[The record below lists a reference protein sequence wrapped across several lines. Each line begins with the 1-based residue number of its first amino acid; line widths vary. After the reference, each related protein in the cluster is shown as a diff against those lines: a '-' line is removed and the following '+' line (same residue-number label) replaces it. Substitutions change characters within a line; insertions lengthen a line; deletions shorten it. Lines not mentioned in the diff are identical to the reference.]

1 MPGIQ
6 RIQHVVVLMLENR
19 SFDHIFGYRAGVN
32 GLSGNEYNLLEPTK
46 PVSASNPAFYVSNG
60 APFAVPV
67 GQGPAHSFAD
77 ASIQQYRNKNGPVRG
92 FPASNSGFVVSYL
105 TELTFADR
113 VADVTDEEIRVV
125 MEAFAPGRLPSI
137 SALADAFCVCDN
149 WYSEVPGPTQ
159 PNRLYIHAAT
169 SAGYAINDWSH
180 IFDFCTIYNNLQ
192 DAGYTWATH
201 DFDQNEVQ
209 AFSRVNTQKSC
220 FRDFTTSFA
229 SDVQLNELPNFAFI
243 IPRFLNADLP
253 ANSQHPPQDA
263 RYGDNLIADVYDA
276 LRANLDVWRNS
287 ALIVLYDE
295 HGGLYEHVIPPS
307 DGIPNPD
314 GINSPPPG
322 VTASWAPRF
331 AFDRLG
337 FRVPAIIASPWV
349 IKGSVD
355 STRYQHTSVLATLK
369 VLFGLP
375 SFLTRRDA
383 SANSFESLFS
393 ELSAPRTDTP
403 ETLPRA
409 AIPPVTV
416 AKDDPGHP
424 ANRPLDLTQTELLL
438 GVHQMLRAVDPKVAD
453 GFDLH
458 MKQGEA
464 SAYIRWCYDRIAKA
478 NKPTGAFQLYRAR
491 GKYHWRLCDP
501 KGRVLAESSAGYA
514 RRAAALA
521 AVKQIQSAAAT
532 GTIKQDE
539 SVGNFSRTAA

>member
-1 MPGIQ
+1 MAGTQ

-32 GLSGNEYNLLEPTK
+32 GLSGNEFNLLKPSK
-46 PVSASNPAFYVSNG
+46 PVSARNPAFYVSNG

-67 GQGPAHSFAD
+67 GQGPAHSFTD
-77 ASIQQYRNKNGPVRG
+77 ANIQQYNNKNGPARG
-92 FPASNSGFVVSYL
+92 FPASNSGFVASYH

-113 VADVTDEEIRVV
+113 VPDVTGEEIRVV

-137 SALADAFCVCDN
+137 GALADAFCVCDN
-149 WYSEVPGPTQ
+149 WYSDGPGPTQ
-159 PNRLYIHAAT
+159 PNRLYIHAGT
-169 SAGYAINDWSH
+169 SAGYVINDWSH
-180 IFDFCTIYNNLQ
+180 TFNFRTIYNSLQ
-192 DAGYTWATH
+192 DTGYTWATY
-201 DFDQNEVQ
+201 DFDQNEVKE
-209 AFSRVNTQKSC
+209 FSQVNTQKSC

-229 SDVQLNELPNFAFI
+229 SDVQSNKLPSYSFI

-276 LRANLDVWRNS
+276 LAANPDVWRNS
-287 ALIVLYDE
+287 VLIVLYDE
-295 HGGLYEHVIPPS
+295 HGGLYDHAIPPS
-307 DGIPNPD
+307 VGVPNPD

-322 VTASWAPRF
+322 VTASWVPQF

-337 FRVPAIIASPWV
+337 FRVPVIIASPWV
-349 IKGSVD
+349 ARGRVD

-383 SANSFESLFS
+383 SANSFDSLFS

-403 ETLPRA
+403 ATLPRA
-409 AIPPVTV
+409 ATPPLTV
-416 AKDDPGHP
+416 SKDDPRHP

-438 GVHQMLRAVDPKVAD
+438 GVHQMLRAVDPKVVD

-464 SAYIRWCYDRIAKA
+464 SAHIRWCYDRIARAK
-478 NKPTGAFQLYRAR
+478 KPTASFQLYRVR
-491 GKYHWRLCDP
+491 GKYHWRLCDR
-501 KGRVLAESSAGYA
+501 KDRVLAESPTGYA
-514 RRAAALA
+514 RRAAAIVA
-521 AVKQIQSAAAT
+521 IRQIQFAAAA
-532 GTIKQDE
+532 GGIEQSE
-539 SVGNFSRTAA
+539 